1 MRPMD
6 SAYDRMINE
15 ELASARDR
23 VDADELEAGD
33 VIGYEDAEEMGI
45 VEWRDI
51 KDQLR
56 ARGLGL
62 FDDGSG
68 HEVRCTDASE
78 DED

>member
-15 ELASARDR
+15 ELASVRAR
-23 VDADELEAGD
+23 VEADELEAGD
-33 VIGYEDAEEMGI
+33 IIDYEDAEELGI
-45 VEWRDI
+45 VGWGDI

-56 ARGLGL
+56 ARGLEL

-68 HEVRCTDASE
+68 HHVRCIDTSE
-78 DED
+78 DDD